1 LRLLFAII
9 VNENLIAH
17 HIDILTAF
25 LYGELD
31 DETYI
36 ELPEGLESRFP
47 KGYVLNLN
55 KALFGLK
62 QAPRLW
68 NYTLFN
74 FLNNLN
80 FQQLITDTCI
90 FVKKI

>member
-1 LRLLFAII
+1 MRLLFAII

-17 HIDILTAF
+17 HIDILTAY

-36 ELPEGLESRFP
+36 ELPEGLESRLP
-47 KGYVLNLN
+47 KGYVLKLN

-68 NYTLFN
+68 N
-74 FLNNLN
+74 
-80 FQQLITDTCI
+80 
-90 FVKKI
+90 